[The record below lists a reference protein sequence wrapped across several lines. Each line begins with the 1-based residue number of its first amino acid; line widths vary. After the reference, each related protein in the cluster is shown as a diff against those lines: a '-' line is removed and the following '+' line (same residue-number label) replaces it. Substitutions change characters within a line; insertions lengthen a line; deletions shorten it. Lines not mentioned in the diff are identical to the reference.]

1 MGCVWLYVV
10 WVWGRR
16 MGKYSRRTRSINC
29 LLPWSSSDR
38 LLPISWSLPFEKTTG
53 DSFSG
58 RHISFQGM
66 WSVKDKDLRII
77 VNHILFSS
85 GTTLTYL
92 FQVPGLGGVLS
103 AFCCTPGTITSCAD
117 DLKAGNLLGLAPGG
131 VYEAQFSDN
140 HYKLEWK
147 RYIFVFHYNIKNI
160 IKKM

>member
-1 MGCVWLYVV
+1 M
-10 WVWGRR
+10 
-16 MGKYSRRTRSINC
+16 
-29 LLPWSSSDR
+29 
-38 LLPISWSLPFEKTTG
+38 
-53 DSFSG
+53 
-58 RHISFQGM
+58 
-66 WSVKDKDLRII
+66 
-77 VNHILFSS
+77 FSS

-147 RYIFVFHYNIKNI
+147 RYSFVFHYHIKNI
-160 IKKM
+160 NISIPNKQNATMLFYHLLFHYLVVLDLPKLQLKQKFQSFQFLPKTSEKLFEP

>member
-1 MGCVWLYVV
+1 MY
-10 WVWGRR
+10 
-16 MGKYSRRTRSINC
+16 YI
-29 LLPWSSSDR
+29 
-38 LLPISWSLPFEKTTG
+38 
-53 DSFSG
+53 
-58 RHISFQGM
+58 
-66 WSVKDKDLRII
+66 II

-147 RYIFVFHYNIKNI
+147 RYSFVFHYNQR
-160 IKKM
+160 KKPIPNKQNVTMLFYHLLFHYLVVLDLPKLQLKQKFQSFQFLPKTSEKLFEP

>member
-1 MGCVWLYVV
+1 MWVAFGSMWYGYEVEGWENIPDEGAALIVYYHGAVPIDYYQLVGHCVLKKRRVIHSVV
-10 WVWGRR
+10 DTFLFKVCEVL
-16 MGKYSRRTRSINC
+16 KKICTISPRT
-29 LLPWSSSDR
+29 
-38 LLPISWSLPFEKTTG
+38 
-53 DSFSG
+53 
-58 RHISFQGM
+58 
-66 WSVKDKDLRII
+66 I

-92 FQVPGLGGVLS
+92 LQVPGLGGVLS

-147 RYIFVFHYNIKNI
+147 RYSFVFHYNIK
-160 IKKM
+160 